1 MDKDIKSFRVLSFA
15 KRNLTSY
22 GEIYLV
28 ETTPQNNELTRTFL
42 DDMCVTDE
50 FRLASN
56 SSLIEDVKH
65 AYEGGKPW
73 HVDMSSFQTKDDIPD
88 VNGHIGIR
96 IIHDELIEMDEDEF
110 EAMLEK
116 QLNEMDQSELKAI
129 IDKAFKDSI
138 LKQMGLD
145 GVENWKTYHVVATTL
160 KDGYVYANHNF
171 DSLLAVDEED
181 AYNVMLSTISTK
193 ERRPIRPS
201 DILSYVILPKEEKP
215 IKFDMD

>member
-56 SSLIEDVKH
+56 SSLIEDVRH
-65 AYEGGKPW
+65 AYEEGKPW

-110 EAMLEK
+110 SAMLEK
-116 QLNEMDQSELKAI
+116 QLREMDQSELKAMV
-129 IDKAFKDSI
+129 DKAIRKS
-138 LKQMGLD
+138 LLAQMGFAGLD
-145 GVENWKTYHVVATTL
+145 ELKKYTAKVTTM
-160 KDGYVYANHNF
+160 KDGYVYANHDLDNVV
-171 DSLLAVDEED
+171 AEDEDD
-181 AYNVMLSTISTK
+181 AYNVMLSVVSRK
-193 ERRPIRPS
+193 EGRVVRSS
-201 DILSYVILPKEEKP
+201 DILSCVILPKGDNLFT
-215 IKFDMD
+215 FD